1 MTVLK
6 IDKNGE
12 AIASEA
18 QLLDC
23 WNDFLKEKF
32 TKPPSDE
39 HQPVEH
45 IVAAEDVLETSELE
59 EALKSLR
66 PGKAPGLD
74 GIPIEAFRYSD
85 TARQELFR
93 ICHLIWQSEQVPEK
107 LVTDIFIMLFKKGN
121 RDDFG
126 NY

>member
-1 MTVLK
+1 MPSK
-6 IDKNGE
+6 DKNGE

-23 WNDFLKEKF
+23 WNEFLKEKF

-45 IVAAEDVLETSELE
+45 TVAAEDVLETSELE

-66 PGKAPGLD
+66 SGKAPGLD
-74 GIPIEAFRYSD
+74 GIPIEAFKFSD
-85 TARQELFR
+85 TAAPDKNYF
-93 ICHLIWQSEQVPEK
+93 
-107 LVTDIFIMLFKKGN
+107 
-121 RDDFG
+121 DFAT
-126 NY
+126 